1 MVDLDGSNQ
10 SIAQLDEDE
19 SENLPQRSV
28 LQPRT
33 DEETVEES
41 DTENEQSDLV
51 RFKIRKIYP

>member
-10 SIAQLDEDE
+10 SIAQPDEDE